1 MGFRRINPFQLF
13 TGWQKK
19 VSQLAPSK
27 QTHIV
32 KGAGCRSLRLPE
44 QHREPRGPTGGLTAG
59 EPSAPAAPPVCGD
72 PVQRSRDGA
81 AAASTPPRY
90 LAPGYEHGTGRRP
103 QGTTLN
109 RAQKATNR
117 SGRKQGLRDWGS
129 GTPGSGVGQPRGG
142 GGGGGRGGGSPR
154 VCREWPGHGTTLL
167 FLISLHLHTVPDVLR
182 PQACLP
188 LNRANYPSGSERR
201 ARGHVEDAAAGG
213 QGRAFFNCQ
222 RVPTMFTYGPKT
234 KCDLKGNRSV
244 YSNPSLNP

>member
-90 LAPGYEHGTGRRP
+90 LAPGYEHGDRT
-103 QGTTLN
+103 
-109 RAQKATNR
+109 KATRHNTEPGPEGHEQVGAQAG
-117 SGRKQGLRDWGS
+117 SAGLGLRDPRLWGW
-129 GTPGSGVGQPRGG
+129 PAPR
-142 GGGGGRGGGSPR
+142 RRRRRRKRRRLTPR
-154 VCREWPGHGTTLL
+154 VPGVAWPRDHAALSHLPPPPHG
-167 FLISLHLHTVPDVLR
+167 S
-182 PQACLP
+182 
-188 LNRANYPSGSERR
+188 
-201 ARGHVEDAAAGG
+201 
-213 QGRAFFNCQ
+213 
-222 RVPTMFTYGPKT
+222 
-234 KCDLKGNRSV
+234 
-244 YSNPSLNP
+244 